1 MHVHTMCNAVCT
13 YSVFRSN
20 GACEA
25 LRSSGCLRL
34 PSQRTLGDYT
44 HYVDEMLMDTA
55 EVGSCPEREKCTLLL
70 LDEMH
75 IREDLVF
82 DKHTGTMIGFA
93 NLGEINDHLIQF
105 ERSLQD
111 DTPMRPQLAKT
122 IMVFMVRGLFSSL
135 QFPYAQFPCAEL
147 SGELLY
153 DPFLGSCAKSGE
165 LCSQGTLCHIVVGLR
180 FSYLYSFMFLEQ
192 HLMGNLST
200 DD

>member
-153 DPFLGSCAKSGE
+153 DPFWEAVRRVENCVLKVHYAILLLGCVLVTCIHSCSW
-165 LCSQGTLCHIVVGLR
+165 SNT
-180 FSYLYSFMFLEQ
+180 
-192 HLMGNLST
+192 
-200 DD
+200 